1 MDEKMDTKQDAKW
14 CEAIQLFEEV
24 MIYGTN
30 HIMNELKLDI
40 FKELSVEQVRLLDL
54 LNTQG
59 PLTSTEIT
67 ELQGGHKSA
76 TSNRIKK
83 LIQKDYVRFE
93 QKEGDHRIK
102 HVVITDKGY
111 AATKVANESSF
122 KYFQSLLSDVTEEEI
137 EQLMV
142 TFKKVKAI
150 LLAK

>member
-1 MDEKMDTKQDAKW
+1 MDKKL

-24 MIYGTN
+24 MIYGTT

-54 LNTQG
+54 LSTKG

-76 TSNRIKK
+76 TSNRLKK
-83 LIQKDYVRFE
+83 LIQKDFVRFE
-93 QKEGDHRIK
+93 QINDDHRIK
-102 HVVITDKGY
+102 HVVITDKGL
-111 AATKVANESSF
+111 AATKDANELTFTYF
-122 KYFQSLLSDVTEEEI
+122 KTLLSDVSEEEI
-137 EQLMV
+137 EQFIH
-142 TFKKVKAI
+142 TFKKVKTI